1 MKKNFKKFLKFF
13 FIINIIGISFNGI
26 LFYFNIPNGIYFFIK
41 SNYYIQGIS
50 IIMYITFS
58 FWLYKIIVLKQM
70 ISEQE
75 KIS

>member
-1 MKKNFKKFLKFF
+1 MEF
-13 FIINIIGISFNGI
+13 
-26 LFYFNIPNGIYFFIK
+26 FYFNIPNGISFYKIQLLYTGYLN
-41 SNYYIQGIS
+41 NYVYNI
-50 IIMYITFS
+50 F